1 MYHFIVNLNSRTGK
15 ARKIWEE
22 LRQELDNRGVL
33 YVLHE
38 TKYAGHAIEIS
49 RKLVKSAEDTIKII
63 VLGGDGTFNEV
74 INGARDYEKIEIGYI
89 PTGSGNDLARGLGL
103 SAEPMENLNRI
114 LDSKEF
120 TQMDLGCISWDDGE
134 SKKYFAVSAG
144 VGVDADVCRLALS
157 STLKKVLNKI
167 GLGKLTY
174 AILTLKSL
182 FTMPTL
188 NAHIVADGVDH
199 GILDKIIFIA
209 IMNHKCEGGGV
220 PMAPIADAFDG
231 KLSMTIIHGLTK
243 FAALGAFPSLLAGKH
258 MTNPA
263 YLGIDFKEADIVLKT
278 PFVWHTDGEMST
290 YNTVMHIE
298 CLPGAIKLMK

>member
-49 RKLVKSAEDTIKII
+49 RKLVRSAEDTVKII

-103 SAEPMENLNRI
+103 SPVPMENLNRI
-114 LDSKEF
+114 LDSTEY
-120 TQMDLGCISWDDGE
+120 TQMDLGCISWDEGE
-134 SKKYFAVSAG
+134 SKKFFAVSAG
-144 VGVDADVCRLALS
+144 VGVDADVCRRALS
-157 STLKKVLNKI
+157 STLKKILNKI

-174 AILTLKSL
+174 GILTLQSL
-182 FTMPTL
+182 FAMPTL

-209 IMNHKCEGGGV
+209 FMNHKCEGGGV
-220 PMAPIADAFDG
+220 PMAPVADAFDG
-231 KLSMTIIHGLTK
+231 KLSMTMIHGLSK

-258 MTNPA
+258 MTNKA

>member
-22 LRQELDNRGVL
+22 LKTELERRQVL

-49 RKLVKSAEDTIKII
+49 RRLVKSADEIVKII

-103 SAEPMENLNRI
+103 SASPMENLVRI
-114 LDSKEF
+114 LDSKELMC
-120 TQMDLGCISWDDGE
+120 MDLGCISWDDGE
-134 SKKYFAVSAG
+134 SKKFFAVSSG

-174 AILTLKSL
+174 AILTLQSL
-182 FTMPTL
+182 FAMPTM
-188 NAHIVADGVDH
+188 NAHIVADGGDH
-199 GILDKIIFIA
+199 GIYDKILFMA
-209 IMNHKCEGGGV
+209 FMNHKCEGGGV
-220 PMAPIADAFDG
+220 PMAPIADADDG
-231 KLSMTIIHGLTK
+231 KISMTMIHGLSK
-243 FAALGAFPSLLAGKH
+243 LGALIAFPSLIAGKH
-258 MTNPA
+258 MTNKA

-278 PFVWHTDGEMST
+278 PFVWHTDGEMCT

-298 CLPGAIKLMK
+298 CLPSAIKLMK

>member
-49 RKLVKSAEDTIKII
+49 RKLVRSAEDTVKII

-103 SAEPMENLNRI
+103 SPVPMENLNRI
-114 LDSKEF
+114 LDSTEY
-120 TQMDLGCISWDDGE
+120 TQMDLGCISWDEGE
-134 SKKYFAVSAG
+134 SKKFFAVSAG
-144 VGVDADVCRLALS
+144 VGVDADVCRRALS
-157 STLKKVLNKI
+157 STLKKILNKI

-174 AILTLKSL
+174 GILTLQSL
-182 FTMPTL
+182 FAMPTL

-209 IMNHKCEGGGV
+209 FMNHKCEGGGV
-220 PMAPIADAFDG
+220 PMAPVADAYDG
-231 KLSMTIIHGLTK
+231 KLSMTMIYGLSK

-258 MTNPA
+258 MTHKA

>member
-22 LRQELDNRGVL
+22 LKQELDRRGVQ

-49 RKLVKSAEDTIKII
+49 RKLVKTAENTVKII

-89 PTGSGNDLARGLGL
+89 PTGSGNDLARGLEL
-103 SAEPMENLNRI
+103 SASPMENLVRI

-120 TQMDLGCISWDDGE
+120 IRMDLGCISWDDGE
-134 SKKYFAVSAG
+134 SKKFFAVSSG

-174 AILTLKSL
+174 AILTLQSL
-182 FTMPTL
+182 FAMPTM

-199 GILDKIIFIA
+199 GIYDKILFTA
-209 IMNHKCEGGGV
+209 FMNHKCEGGGV

-231 KLSMTIIHGLTK
+231 KISMTMIHGLSK

-258 MTNPA
+258 MTNKA

-278 PFVWHTDGEMST
+278 PFVWHTDGEMCT

-298 CLPGAIKLMK
+298 CLPAAIKLMV

>member
-22 LRQELDNRGVL
+22 LRQELDKRGVL
-33 YVLHE
+33 YTLHE

-49 RKLVKSAEDTIKII
+49 RKLVRNSEEIVKII

-74 INGARDYEKIEIGYI
+74 INGAREYEKIQIGYI

-103 SAEPMENLNRI
+103 SSDPMENLNRI
-114 LDSKEF
+114 LDSTEF
-120 TQMDLGCISWDDGE
+120 TCMDLGCISWDEGE
-134 SKKYFAVSAG
+134 SKKFFAVSSG
-144 VGVDADVCRLALS
+144 VGVDADVCRRALS

-174 AILTLKSL
+174 GILTLQSL
-182 FTMPTL
+182 FAMPTM
-188 NAHIVADGVDH
+188 NAHVVADGVDH
-199 GILDKIIFIA
+199 GILDKILFIA

-231 KLSMTIIHGLTK
+231 KLSMTVIHGLSK
-243 FAALGAFPSLLAGKH
+243 FAALGAFPSLLVGKH
-258 MTNPA
+258 MSNPA

-298 CLPGAIKLMK
+298 CLPSAIKLMK

>member
-22 LRQELDNRGVL
+22 LKQELDRRGTE
-33 YVLHE
+33 YILHE

-49 RKLVKSAEDTIKII
+49 RKLVKTAEETVKII

-89 PTGSGNDLARGLGL
+89 PTGSGNDLARGLEL
-103 SAEPMENLNRI
+103 SADPMENLIRI
-114 LDSKEF
+114 LDSKELLR
-120 TQMDLGCISWDDGE
+120 MDLGCISWDDGE
-134 SKKYFAVSAG
+134 SKKFFAVSSG

-174 AILTLKSL
+174 AILTLQSL
-182 FTMPTL
+182 FAMPTM
-188 NAHIVADGVDH
+188 NAHIVADGVDL
-199 GILDKIIFIA
+199 GGRRIIKKKTF
-209 IMNHKCEGGGV
+209 MNHRCEGGGV

-231 KLSMTIIHGLTK
+231 KISMTMIHGLTK
-243 FAALGAFPSLLAGKH
+243 LGALGAFPSLLAAKH
-258 MTNPA
+258 MTNKA

-278 PFVWHTDGEMST
+278 PFVWHTDGEMCT
-290 YNTVMHIE
+290 YNTVMHVE

>member
-22 LRQELDNRGVL
+22 LKQELDRRGTE
-33 YVLHE
+33 YILHE

-49 RKLVKSAEDTIKII
+49 RKLVKTAEETVKII

-89 PTGSGNDLARGLGL
+89 PTGSGNDLARGLEL
-103 SAEPMENLNRI
+103 SADPMENLVRI
-114 LDSKEF
+114 LDSKELIR
-120 TQMDLGCISWDDGE
+120 MDLGCISWDDGE
-134 SKKYFAVSAG
+134 SKKFFAVSSG

-174 AILTLKSL
+174 AILTLQSL
-182 FTMPTL
+182 FVMLTM
-188 NAHIVADGVDH
+188 NAHILADGVDH
-199 GILDKIIFIA
+199 GIYDKILFMA
-209 IMNHKCEGGGV
+209 FMNHRCEGGGE

-231 KLSMTIIHGLTK
+231 KISMTMIHGLTK
-243 FAALGAFPSLLAGKH
+243 LGALGAFPSLLAAKH
-258 MTNPA
+258 MTNKA

-278 PFVWHTDGEMST
+278 PFVWHTDGEMCT
-290 YNTVMHIE
+290 YNTVMHVE

>member
-22 LRQELDNRGVL
+22 LRQELDRREVL
-33 YVLHE
+33 YILHE

-49 RKLVKSAEDTIKII
+49 RRLVKSAEDTVKII

-103 SAEPMENLNRI
+103 SSDPMENLNRI
-114 LDSKEF
+114 LDSKEY

-134 SKKYFAVSAG
+134 SKKFFAVSAG
-144 VGVDADVCRLALS
+144 VGVDADVCRRALS
-157 STLKKVLNKI
+157 STLKKILNKI

-174 AILTLKSL
+174 AILTLQSL
-182 FTMPTL
+182 FAMPTM

-220 PMAPIADAFDG
+220 PMSPIADAFDG

-243 FAALGAFPSLLAGKH
+243 FRALGAFPSLLAAKH

-298 CLPGAIKLMK
+298 CLPKAIKLMK

>member
-22 LRQELDNRGVL
+22 LRQELDRREVL

-49 RKLVKSAEDTIKII
+49 RKLVRSAEDTVKII

-74 INGARDYEKIEIGYI
+74 INGAREYEKIEIGYI

-103 SAEPMENLNRI
+103 SADPMENLNRI
-114 LDSKEF
+114 LDSTEY
-120 TQMDLGCISWDDGE
+120 TQMDLGCISWDEGE
-134 SKKYFAVSAG
+134 SKKFFAVSAG
-144 VGVDADVCRLALS
+144 VGVDADVCRRALS

-174 AILTLKSL
+174 AILTIESL
-182 FTMPTL
+182 FAMPPM
-188 NAHIVADGVDH
+188 NAHIVADGVDY
-199 GILDKIIFIA
+199 GIMDKVTFIA
-209 IMNHKCEGGGV
+209 LMNHKCEGGGV
-220 PMAPIADAFDG
+220 PMSPEADAFDG
-231 KLSMTIIHGLTK
+231 KLSMCCIHGISKLRC
-243 FAALGAFPSLLAGKH
+243 LSLFPSLLSAKH
-258 MTNPA
+258 TKHSA
-263 YLGIDFKEADIVLKT
+263 YLGVDFKEADIVLKT
-278 PFVWHTDGEMST
+278 PNVWHTDGEMST

-298 CLPGAIKLMK
+298 CLPEAIKLMK

>member
-15 ARKIWEE
+15 AKKIWEE
-22 LRQELDNRGVL
+22 LRQELDRREVL
-33 YVLHE
+33 YILHE

-49 RKLVKSAEDTIKII
+49 RKLVRTADDTVKII

-74 INGARDYEKIEIGYI
+74 VNGARDYKKIEIGYI

-103 SAEPMENLNRI
+103 STNPMDNLNRI
-114 LDSKEF
+114 LDSKEY
-120 TQMDLGCISWDDGE
+120 TYMDLGCISWDEGE
-134 SKKYFAVSAG
+134 SKKFFAVSAG
-144 VGVDADVCRLALS
+144 VGVDADVCRRALS

-167 GLGKLTY
+167 GFGKLTY
-174 AILTLKSL
+174 GILTLQSL
-182 FTMPTL
+182 FAMPMM
-188 NAHIVADGVDH
+188 NAHIVADGVDY

-220 PMAPIADAFDG
+220 PMAPLAEADDG
-231 KLSMTIIHGLTK
+231 KLSLTMIHGLTK
-243 FAALGAFPSLLAGKH
+243 FSALGAFPSLLAGKH
-258 MTNPA
+258 LTNKA

-298 CLPGAIKLMK
+298 CLPAAIKLMK

>member
-22 LRQELDNRGVL
+22 LRQELDRREVL

-49 RKLVKSAEDTIKII
+49 RKLVRSAEDTVKII

-74 INGARDYEKIEIGYI
+74 INGAREYEKIEIGYI

-103 SAEPMENLNRI
+103 SADPMENLNRI
-114 LDSKEF
+114 LDSTEY
-120 TQMDLGCISWDDGE
+120 TQMDLGCISWDEGE

-144 VGVDADVCRLALS
+144 VGVDADVCRRALS
-157 STLKKVLNKI
+157 STLKKILNKI

-174 AILTLKSL
+174 AILTIESL
-182 FTMPTL
+182 FAMPPM
-188 NAHIVADGVDH
+188 NAHIVADGVDY
-199 GILDKIIFIA
+199 GIMDKVTFIA
-209 IMNHKCEGGGV
+209 LMNHKCEGGGV
-220 PMAPIADAFDG
+220 PMSPEADAFDG
-231 KLSMTIIHGLTK
+231 KLSMCCIHGISKLRC
-243 FAALGAFPSLLAGKH
+243 LSLFPSLLSAKH
-258 MTNPA
+258 TKNSA
-263 YLGIDFKEADIVLKT
+263 YLGVDFKEADIVLKT
-278 PFVWHTDGEMST
+278 PNVWHTDGEMST

>member
-22 LRQELDNRGVL
+22 LRQELDRREVL

-49 RKLVKSAEDTIKII
+49 RKLVRSAEDTVKII

-74 INGARDYEKIEIGYI
+74 INGAREYEKIEIGYI

-103 SAEPMENLNRI
+103 SADPMENLNRI
-114 LDSKEF
+114 LDSTEY
-120 TQMDLGCISWDDGE
+120 TQMDLGCISWDEGE

-144 VGVDADVCRLALS
+144 VGVDADVCRRALS

-174 AILTLKSL
+174 AILTIESL
-182 FTMPTL
+182 FAMPPM
-188 NAHIVADGVDH
+188 NAHIVADGVDY
-199 GILDKIIFIA
+199 GIMDKVTFIA
-209 IMNHKCEGGGV
+209 LMNHKCEGGGV
-220 PMAPIADAFDG
+220 PMSPEADAFDG
-231 KLSMTIIHGLTK
+231 KLSMCCIHGISKLRC
-243 FAALGAFPSLLAGKH
+243 LSLFPSFLRRYAKHLVFLTQCLL
-258 MTNPA
+258 P
-263 YLGIDFKEADIVLKT
+263 
-278 PFVWHTDGEMST
+278 
-290 YNTVMHIE
+290 
-298 CLPGAIKLMK
+298 